1 MLRKGLYGMLA
12 VVALVGAVLTAGYVS
27 LRAPPAKG
35 KVIALSD
42 AERYLIN
49 AARVGDTEVVAGLLK
64 AGTPADARDARGFTP
79 LILAAYHGH
88 LDTVRALLA
97 GGADACAGDNR
108 GNTALMGA
116 AFKGYAE
123 VVELLNQQ
131 PCAVDQTNRF
141 GQTALM
147 FASLFG
153 REDVAAKLRQRGASA
168 ELRDSSGRSA
178 EDWARTQNPQ
188 APIATPGTGPRFISG
203 VRQ

>member
-1 MLRKGLYGMLA
+1 MLRKAMD
-12 VVALVGAVLTAGYVS
+12 VVLGVVLLVGGVLTAGTLS
-27 LRAPPAKG
+27 LRAPPVKG
-35 KVIALSD
+35 KVLALSD
-42 AERYLIN
+42 AERHLIN
-49 AARVGDTEVVAGLLK
+49 AARVGDTEVVVGLIQ
-64 AGTPADARDARGFTP
+64 AGTPLDARDARGFTP

-88 LDTVRALLA
+88 LDTVRALLER
-97 GGADACAGDNR
+97 GADACAGDNR

-116 AFKGYAE
+116 AFKGYSE
-123 VVELLNQQ
+123 VVELLGQQ

-153 REDVAAKLRQRGASA
+153 REDVAKTLRQRGASA

-178 EDWARTQNPQ
+178 EDWARTQDPQ
-188 APIATPGTGPRFISG
+188 APIATPGSGPRLISG